1 MPRRAKIKNMKDRN
15 LNFWFYI
22 VNIWTLIFIGLVIA
36 DFINQNSLG
45 ELLDIAGFIYIGI
58 LAIYSGDKEFD
69 RWNKIQMS
77 NRKGELYAIIWT
89 VLIIS
94 LVAWSFAMER
104 NYKMPTSVISSYTAV
119 LTILAI
125 TQKSKSLYSFKRKKK
140 R

>member
-1 MPRRAKIKNMKDRN
+1 MKDRA

-69 RWNKIQMS
+69 RWNKIQMG
-77 NRKGELYAIIWT
+77 NRRGELYAIIWT
-89 VLIIS
+89 MLIIS
-94 LVAWSFAMER
+94 LVTWSFALDR

-119 LTILAI
+119 LAILAI
-125 TQKSKSLYSFKRKKK
+125 TQKSKNLYRFKKKKK

>member
-1 MPRRAKIKNMKDRN
+1 MRDRT

-22 VNIWTLIFIGLVIA
+22 VNIWTIIFIGLIIA

-45 ELLDIAGFIYIGI
+45 ELLDISGFIYIGI

-77 NRKGELYAIIWT
+77 NRRGELYAIIWT
-89 VLIIS
+89 ILIIS
-94 LVAWSFAMER
+94 LVTWSFIMEK
-104 NYKMPTSVISSYTAV
+104 NYRMPTSVISSYTAV

-125 TQKSKSLYSFKRKKK
+125 TQKSKNLYSFKRKKK